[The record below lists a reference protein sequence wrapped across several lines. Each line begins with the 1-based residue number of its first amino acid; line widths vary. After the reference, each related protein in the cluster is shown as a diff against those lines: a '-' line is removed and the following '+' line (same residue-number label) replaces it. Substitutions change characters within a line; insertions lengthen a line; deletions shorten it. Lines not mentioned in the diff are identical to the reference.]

1 MSRRPRPLAL
11 AALVP
16 LALAGLVACG
26 HVGGSA
32 GASQGTPVGGLNVVA
47 GQVAVPP
54 NPDQAAARFLIQ
66 NTSAVDDELV
76 GASSPDA
83 DAVAIHRSEID
94 LQGRAVM
101 SEVTSLPVPARSE
114 VTFEPGGLHVMLT
127 GLHTELQAGD
137 TVSLRLEFA
146 EAGSRTVELDVVDGA
161 TMALGDEHEHAG

>member
-11 AALVP
+11 AVLVP
-16 LALAGLVACG
+16 LAVLGLISCG
-26 HVGGSA
+26 HVGDSA
-32 GASQGTPVGGLNVVA
+32 GASQDAAATGLSVVA

-66 NTSAVDDELV
+66 NTSGVDDQLV

-127 GLHTELQAGD
+127 GLHTELRAGD

-146 EAGSRTVELDVVDGA
+146 EAGSRTIELDVVDGA
-161 TMALGDEHEHAG
+161 TMAMGDEHDHDG

>member
-11 AALVP
+11 ALLVP

-26 HVGGSA
+26 RL
-32 GASQGTPVGGLNVVA
+32 GASAEASDGELLVVG

-66 NTSAVDDELV
+66 NSTAVDDELV

-83 DAVAIHRSEID
+83 ESVAIHRSEID
-94 LQGRAVM
+94 AEGRAVM
-101 SEVTSLPVPARSE
+101 SEVTALAVPARSE

-127 GLHTELQAGD
+127 GLHQQLEAGD

-146 EAGSRTVELDVVDGA
+146 EAGPRRVELDVVDGA
-161 TMALGDEHEHAG
+161 SMAMGEEHDHDG